1 MKPAP
6 FAYIRPASLDDALR
20 LLAGAGESMPIAG
33 GQSLVP
39 LLALRMSS
47 PERLIDIGRLDALR
61 KVAENATSV
70 TIGAG
75 ITHAEI
81 EDGHV
86 PDPANGLMRRI
97 AGGIAY
103 RAIRNQGTI
112 GGSVALADPAAD
124 WPSCLTALRAT
135 VRIVGPNGER
145 TMLVTELIEG
155 VFATALGRGELIVGF
170 DIPKLP
176 PAARVGFAKVARKT
190 GAFAMSLAIVVVD
203 GGTARIVLGGAGT
216 RPLMLSST
224 AQAFTA
230 VDAVDAVDGSLRAA
244 IAHDLDAIHTEVDA
258 YARRLHTA
266 TILRAIAEAR
276 VS

>member
-6 FAYIRPASLDDALR
+6 FAYARPANLGDALR
-20 LLAGAGESMPIAG
+20 MLSADAGDAMPIAG

-39 LLALRMSS
+39 LLALRMSTT
-47 PERLIDIGRLDALR
+47 ERLIDIGRLDALR
-61 KVAENATSV
+61 QVTATPSMV

-81 EDGHV
+81 EDGRV

-124 WPSCLTALRAT
+124 WPSCLIAMRA
-135 VRIVGPNGER
+135 VAKIVGPNGER
-145 TMLVTELIEG
+145 HLAVAELIEG
-155 VFATALGRGELIVGF
+155 VFATALARGELIVAF
-170 DIPKLP
+170 DIPKLAP
-176 PAARVGFAKVARKT
+176 SVRVGFAKVARKT
-190 GAFAMSLAIVVVD
+190 GAFAMSLAIAVLD
-203 GGTARIVLGGAGT
+203 GADTRVVLGGAGT
-216 RPLMLSST
+216 RPLTLANTST
-224 AQAFTA
+224 GLAAA
-230 VDAVDAVDGSLRAA
+230 NALEAALRDAILR
-244 IAHDLDAIHTEVDA
+244 DLDAIDDVDA
-258 YARRLHTA
+258 YACRLHTA

-276 VS
+276 AS

>member
-6 FAYIRPASLDDALR
+6 FAYARPASLDDALR
-20 LLAGAGESMPIAG
+20 MLSADAGDAMAIAG

-39 LLALRMSS
+39 LLALRMSAA
-47 PERLIDIGRLDALR
+47 ERLIDIGRLDALR
-61 KVAENATSV
+61 QVAVTPTTV

-81 EDGHV
+81 EDGGV
-86 PDPANGLMRRI
+86 PDPADGLMRRI

-124 WPSCLTALRAT
+124 WPSCLIALRA
-135 VRIVGPNGER
+135 VAKFVGPNGER
-145 TMLVTELIEG
+145 RLAVADLIEG
-155 VFATALGRGELIVGF
+155 VFATALERGELIVGF
-170 DIPKLP
+170 DIPKLG
-176 PAARVGFAKVARKT
+176 PAARTGFAKVARKT
-190 GAFAMSLAIVVVD
+190 GAFAMSLAIAVLD
-203 GGTARIVLGGAGT
+203 GADTRVVLGGAGT
-216 RPLMLSST
+216 RPLTLANASAVLGT
-224 AQAFTA
+224 ADTSEAA
-230 VDAVDAVDGSLRAA
+230 LRGA
-244 IAHDLDAIHTEVDA
+244 IARDLDTIDDIDA

-276 VS
+276 AS

>member
-6 FAYIRPASLDDALR
+6 FAYARPTNLGDALR
-20 LLAGAGESMPIAG
+20 MLSADAGDAMPIAG

-39 LLALRMSS
+39 LLALRMSTT
-47 PERLIDIGRLDALR
+47 ERLIDIGRLDALR
-61 KVAENATSV
+61 QVTATPSMV

-81 EDGHV
+81 EDGRV

-124 WPSCLTALRAT
+124 WPSCLIAMRA
-135 VRIVGPNGER
+135 VAKIVGPNGER
-145 TMLVTELIEG
+145 HLAVAELIEG
-155 VFATALGRGELIVGF
+155 VFATALARGELIVAF
-170 DIPKLP
+170 DIPKLAP
-176 PAARVGFAKVARKT
+176 SVRVGFAKVARKT
-190 GAFAMSLAIVVVD
+190 GAFAMSLAIAVLD
-203 GGTARIVLGGAGT
+203 GADTRVVLGGAGT
-216 RPLMLSST
+216 RPLTLANTST
-224 AQAFTA
+224 GLAAA
-230 VDAVDAVDGSLRAA
+230 NAPEAALRDAILR
-244 IAHDLDAIHTEVDA
+244 DLDAIDDVDA
-258 YARRLHTA
+258 YACRLHTA

-276 VS
+276 AS

>member
-6 FAYIRPASLDDALR
+6 FAYARPADLDDALHM
-20 LLAGAGESMPIAG
+20 LSAEAGDAMPIAG

-39 LLALRMSS
+39 LLALRMSGA
-47 PERLIDIGRLDALR
+47 ERLIDIGRLEALR
-61 KVAENATSV
+61 QVTVTPSTV

-81 EDGHV
+81 EDGRV
-86 PDPANGLMRRI
+86 PDPADGLMRRI

-124 WPSCLTALRAT
+124 WPSCLTALRA
-135 VRIVGPNGER
+135 VAKIVGPNGER
-145 TMLVTELIEG
+145 TMPVAELIEG
-155 VFATALGRGELIVGF
+155 VFATALERGELIIAF
-170 DIPKLP
+170 DVPKLAP
-176 PAARVGFAKVARKT
+176 SARTGFAKVARKA
-190 GAFAMSLAIVVVD
+190 GAFAMSLAIAVLD
-203 GGTARIVLGGAGT
+203 GADTRLVLGGAGT
-216 RPLMLSST
+216 RPLTLTHTSRALT
-224 AQAFTA
+224 AH
-230 VDAVDAVDGSLRAA
+230 DAPDTTLRDA
-244 IAHDLDAIHTEVDA
+244 IADDLDTIDDIDA

-276 VS
+276 VP

>member
-6 FAYIRPASLDDALR
+6 FAYVRPQDLDAALR
-20 LLAGAGESMPIAG
+20 LLADGSDAMPIAG

-39 LLALRMSS
+39 LLALRMSGA
-47 PERLIDIGRLDALR
+47 ERLIDIGRLEALR
-61 KVAENATSV
+61 QVTESASTV

-81 EDGHV
+81 EDGRV

-97 AGGIAY
+97 AKGIAY

-124 WPSCLTALRAT
+124 WPSCLIALRA
-135 VRIVGPNGER
+135 VARIAGPDGER
-145 TMLVTELIEG
+145 KMPVEELIEG
-155 VFATALGRGELIVGF
+155 VFATALAPGELIVAF

-176 PAARVGFAKVARKT
+176 SSVRVGFAKVARKT
-190 GAFAMSLAIVVVD
+190 GAFAMSLAIVIVD
-203 GGTARIVLGGAGT
+203 GSAARVVLGGAGST
-216 RPLMLSST
+216 PLALVHT
-224 AQAFTA
+224 AQALVTA
-230 VDAVDAVDGSLRAA
+230 DAAEAALRAA
-244 IAHDLDAIHTEVDA
+244 IARDLDAVDSDIDA

-276 VS
+276 SS